1 MPVRTSHSTTGHDT
15 SAFMYTYGRFRVV
28 EISAVGREQ
37 PFERGPLTAKSGS
50 SGLRR
55 KPVISRP
62 GVVWNRVSAVPELRL
77 RCRPSP

>member
-37 PFERGPLTAKSGS
+37 PFERGPLMKLPTFRGEFHQAQ
-50 SGLRR
+50 
-55 KPVISRP
+55 
-62 GVVWNRVSAVPELRL
+62 
-77 RCRPSP
+77 

>member
-37 PFERGPLTAKSGS
+37 PFERGPLMMLPTNSGQSDQALVES
-50 SGLRR
+50 SKASGATYLI
-55 KPVISRP
+55 V
-62 GVVWNRVSAVPELRL
+62 E
-77 RCRPSP
+77 